1 MRFFSSIIQRLGV
14 SWGAC
19 VLSRVNGILTL
30 WTNLVLAL
38 IQTTSQPAILRWN
51 RNPRGWSKCLIQ
63 TGHFVFEI
71 YIYVKYDNYYIYVKY
86 DIIYI
91 CVFYIY
97 IYTHHIYFC
106 ETFAKSIL
114 IFGGTHVGIH
124 DINIS
129 NLFFRSNMFCSQTKK
144 NLLPKL
150 NFRSIP
156 IYQWKHTVNR
166 IVLISE
172 PSFLAGQIVPLP

>member
-1 MRFFSSIIQRLGV
+1 MRFFFHPSSSALGYLGV
-14 SWGAC
+14 PVCCQGSMGFWHFGH
-19 VLSRVNGILTL
+19 
-30 WTNLVLAL
+30 NLVLAL

-91 CVFYIY
+91 YICVLY

-129 NLFFRSNMFCSQTKK
+129 NLFFRSSMFCSQTKK
-144 NLLPKL
+144 T
-150 NFRSIP
+150 FCQS
-156 IYQWKHTVNR
+156 
-166 IVLISE
+166 
-172 PSFLAGQIVPLP
+172 

>member
-30 WTNLVLAL
+30 WTQLGIGFDPNHVATCDFAL
-38 IQTTSQPAILRWN
+38 ESQPA
-51 RNPRGWSKCLIQ
+51 GLIQ
-63 TGHFVFEI
+63 VFDSDRAFCFWDI

-91 CVFYIY
+91 YVFYIY

-129 NLFFRSNMFCSQTKK
+129 NLFFRSSMFCSQTKK
-144 NLLPKL
+144 T
-150 NFRSIP
+150 FCQS
-156 IYQWKHTVNR
+156 
-166 IVLISE
+166 
-172 PSFLAGQIVPLP
+172 